1 MMQAWIRALFPLS
14 FAVTLSRQAPL
25 RQSLVPRGPCP
36 PLNEILK
43 AHQAS
48 AIVHH
53 TPQKPHHLA
62 LRDSSA
68 SAQAVCCVGV

>member
-1 MMQAWIRALFPLS
+1 MMQAWIRAIFPLS

-25 RQSLVPRGPCP
+25 RQSLVLRGPCP

-53 TPQKPHHLA
+53 HTPRKPHHLA
-62 LRDSSA
+62 LRDRAHRPSA
-68 SAQAVCCVGV
+68 ALVC